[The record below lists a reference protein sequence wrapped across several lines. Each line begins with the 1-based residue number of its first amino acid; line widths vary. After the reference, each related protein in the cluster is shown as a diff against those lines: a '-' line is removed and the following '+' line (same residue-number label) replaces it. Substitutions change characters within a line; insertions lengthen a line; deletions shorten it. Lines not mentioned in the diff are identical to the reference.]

1 VSNQLY
7 QPVVG
12 PNRHE
17 RPVTYDPALVDGFGG
32 RAAIVGIG
40 ETDYVRG
47 ADRLPVELMLQA
59 ADDAIADAGLAVTDI
74 DGIVPPPGYTSSE
87 ELAANLGIETLRLAT
102 TVHMGGASPVA
113 SLQHAALAVA
123 NGIAHNVLVV
133 VGWNGYSAFRPR
145 EGVPRPRRG
154 LDASAVGDTVLDFY
168 LPYGARSAVQFYA
181 WIAMRH
187 KQLYGTLDTDT
198 GEVAVAFR
206 AHAQHN
212 DKALMRG
219 TPLTMDDYLGS
230 RWVSEPFRLYDCCL
244 ETDCAAAVVVT
255 SVEHARDLPQVPA
268 IIVAGAEG
276 HPYPADDIAN
286 RPDIFH
292 IGLTDAAPRAF
303 AMAGAAPTDMDFMQI
318 YDCFTYVVLL
328 QLEALGLCAR
338 GEAGAYVRDGRL
350 ALGGPMPVNTHGGL
364 LSQGHMW
371 GMNHVVEAVRQ
382 LRGDAGTAQ
391 VTGAEIGCVTG
402 WGDFGDGSIA
412 VLARGA

>member
-1 VSNQLY
+1 VTSN
-7 QPVVG
+7 
-12 PNRHE
+12 
-17 RPVTYDPALVDGFGG
+17 GFGG

-40 ETDYVRG
+40 ETEYVRG

-59 ADDAIADAGLAVTDI
+59 ADDAIADAGLVVADI
-74 DGIVPPPGYTSSE
+74 DGIIPPPGYTSSE

-113 SLQHAALAVA
+113 SLQHAALAVV
-123 NGIAHNVLVV
+123 NGIARNVLVV

-145 EGVPRPRRG
+145 PGVQRPRRG

-168 LPYGARSAVQFYA
+168 LPYGARSAAQFYA
-181 WIAMRH
+181 WIATRH

-198 GEVAVAFR
+198 GEVAVTFR
-206 AHAQHN
+206 AHARHN

-219 TPLTMDDYLGS
+219 KPMTMDDYLAS
-230 RWVSEPFRLYDCCL
+230 RWVSEPFRLYDCCV
-244 ETDCAAAVVVT
+244 ETDCAAAVVV
-255 SVEHARDLPQVPA
+255 SSLERARDLLTAPA
-268 IIVAGAEG
+268 VIVAGAEG

-303 AMAGAAPTDMDFMQI
+303 AMAGATPRDMDFLEI

-328 QLEALGLCAR
+328 QLEALGLCGR
-338 GEAGAYVRDGRL
+338 GEAGPFVRDGRL
-350 ALGGPMPVNTHGGL
+350 RLDGAFPTNTHGGL

-382 LRGDAGTAQ
+382 LRGEAGAAQ
-391 VTGAEIGCVTG
+391 VTDAEIGCVTG
-402 WGDFGDGSIA
+402 WGDFGDGSIV
-412 VLARGA
+412 VLAQDR